1 MKHVLI
7 TLLLF
12 PCFLQAQKTQNTLAP
27 IKKVT
32 VFKEGAQ
39 IEHQQKISL
48 TTGKQTVVFEKLTDF
63 LDPTSIQLKS
73 SENAV
78 ILSIRT
84 RKNFDDKSIAEKELA
99 DMNARKKGFEKEE
112 QKLRDEYRVLL
123 FDEQLLMKNNDL
135 GSQEQA
141 VKMSELK
148 EASTFFHTRL
158 TEINTRKSQL
168 QTEIEVVVRKI
179 NTIEQEINTRQSL
192 PVINYTEIEVEL
204 DVQKAAETTFEFSY
218 ITPQASWTPYYDLR
232 SNGIGSDVLLEAK
245 ANVTQHTGIEWKNVQ
260 LILSTNDP
268 YDNTQE
274 PKIEPWFV
282 NYYTPAPRKQ
292 ISERYIPEYNFEGE
306 LIHGQVTD
314 LQSGEPLA
322 FAKISLFNK
331 PDQIFTSDASGRFSF
346 IVPKG
351 ESGYTVNYLGYHAAS
366 VTIDAPYTKIQL
378 VPEQIAME
386 SIQNN
391 TNTGWG
397 NGQGFAYD
405 GKAAA
410 SEQRLYST
418 NADLQEVTI
427 VSSRRKNKASIKKE
441 DIARMPVRSAAGV
454 ASYSTSIAEQSEKDL
469 RMEFTINTPFTIP
482 SDNADHKVAIAVYTM
497 PAAYEYH
504 SVPKLDPSVY
514 LVAQI
519 SGWEKLNLLS
529 GESNIYF
536 DGTFIG
542 KSYVDVEATKDTI
555 SFSLGKDK
563 KVIVERKRSEEMS
576 KTRLVGSRYK
586 YDVTWEF
593 SIRNNGSAAIP
604 VIMKDHFPI
613 SVNNDIKVKQGAY
626 EGATL
631 EESTGI
637 LTWRFSISKGEV
649 KKYQFNYSVDYGKDQ
664 PIYLE

>member
-1 MKHVLI
+1 MKQVLI
-7 TLLLF
+7 ALILW
-12 PCFLQAQKTQNTLAP
+12 PCILQAQKSQKTVAP

-39 IEHQQKISL
+39 IEHQQQLNLS
-48 TTGKQTVVFEKLTDF
+48 TGKHILVFEKLTDF

-73 SENAV
+73 SVNAV

-84 RKNFDDKSIAEKELA
+84 RKNYDDKSLAESQLEA
-99 DMNARKKGFEKEE
+99 MNAKKKDLEKEE

-135 GSQEQA
+135 GSQQQA
-141 VKMSELK
+141 VKMTELK
-148 EASTFFHTRL
+148 EASTFFHTKL

-168 QTEIEVVVRKI
+168 QTEIEIVVRKI
-179 NTIEQEINTRQSL
+179 NTIEQEISTRQSL

-204 DVQKAAETTFEFSY
+204 DVQKAGDVDFAFSY
-218 ITPQASWTPYYDLR
+218 ITSEASWTPYYDMR
-232 SNGIGSDVLLEAK
+232 SNGIGSEVLLEAK
-245 ANVTQHTGIEWKNVQ
+245 ANVTQNTGIEWKNIQ
-260 LILSTNDP
+260 LVLSTNDP

-274 PKIEPWFV
+274 PKIDPWYV
-282 NYYTPAPRKQ
+282 DYYTPAPRKQ
-292 ISERYIPEYNFEGE
+292 VTNRYIPEYNFDGE
-306 LIHGQVTD
+306 LIHGQVSDYQT
-314 LQSGEPLA
+314 GEPLA
-322 FAKISLFNK
+322 FAKITLNNQ
-331 PDQIFTSDASGRFSF
+331 PDQIYTSDASGRFSF

-351 ESGYTVNYLGYHAAS
+351 ERGYTVSYLGYQS
-366 VTIDAPYTKIQL
+366 VAVSINSPYTKIQL
-378 VPEQIAME
+378 IAEEIAME
-386 SIQNN
+386 TIQNQN
-391 TNTGWG
+391 GAGWG
-397 NGQGFAYD
+397 DGQGVQYNATV
-405 GKAAA
+405 AAEPMTYKN
-410 SEQRLYST
+410 SSDVL
-418 NADLQEVTI
+418 EVLSIKQT
-427 VSSRRKNKASIKKE
+427 RRKSKTILKRQ
-441 DIARMPVRSAAGV
+441 DIERMPARSAAGV

-497 PAAYEYH
+497 PASYEYH
-504 SVPKLDPSVY
+504 TVPKLDPSVY

-563 KVIVERKRSEEMS
+563 KVVVERKRSEEMS
-576 KTRLVGSRYK
+576 KTRLIGSRYK
-586 YDVTWEF
+586 YDVTWDF
-593 SIRNNGSAAIP
+593 TIRNNGSATIP

-613 SVNNDIKVKQGAY
+613 SVNSDIKVKQGTY
-626 EGATL
+626 EGGTL

-649 KKYQFNYSVDYGKDQ
+649 KKYQFNYSVDYGKEQ
-664 PIYLE
+664 PVYL

>member
-1 MKHVLI
+1 MKQVLI
-7 TLLLF
+7 ALILW
-12 PCFLQAQKTQNTLAP
+12 PCILQAQKSQKTLAP

-39 IEHQQKISL
+39 IEHQQQVNL
-48 TTGKQTVVFEKLTDF
+48 TAGKQVLIFEKLTDF

-73 SENAV
+73 SMNAV

-84 RKNFDDKSIAEKELA
+84 RKNYDDKSLAESQLA
-99 DMNARKKGFEKEE
+99 EMNGRKKVLEKEE

-135 GSQEQA
+135 GSQQQA
-141 VKMSELK
+141 VKMTELK
-148 EASTFFHTRL
+148 EASTFFHSKL

-168 QTEIEVVVRKI
+168 QTEIEAVVRKI
-179 NTIEQEINTRQSL
+179 NTIEQEISTRQSL

-204 DVQKAAETTFEFSY
+204 DVQKAGDVEFAFSY
-218 ITPQASWTPYYDLR
+218 ITSEASWTPYYDMR

-245 ANVTQHTGIEWKNVQ
+245 ANVTQNTGIEWKNIQ
-260 LILSTNDP
+260 LVLSTNDP

-274 PKIEPWFV
+274 PKIDPWYV
-282 NYYTPAPRKQ
+282 DYYTPAPRKQ
-292 ISERYIPEYNFEGE
+292 TTNRYIPEYNFDGE
-306 LIHGQVTD
+306 LVHGQVSDYQT
-314 LQSGEPLA
+314 GEPLA
-322 FAKISLFNK
+322 FAKITLNNQ

-351 ESGYTVNYLGYHAAS
+351 ERGYTVSYLGYQPVG
-366 VTIDAPYTKIQL
+366 VTINSPYTKIQL
-378 VPEQIAME
+378 IAEEIAME
-386 SIQNN
+386 TIQNN
-391 TNTGWG
+391 ANSGWD
-397 NGQGFAYD
+397 NGQGSYMVVNTD
-405 GKAAA
+405 A
-410 SEQRLYST
+410 SEQRLTSVE
-418 NADLQEVTI
+418 LSEV
-427 VSSRRKNKASIKKE
+427 VVVRGSRRKSKTSIKRE
-441 DIARMPVRSAAGV
+441 DISKMPARSAAGV
-454 ASYSTSIAEQSEKDL
+454 ASYSNAIAEQSEKDL

-497 PAAYEYH
+497 PASYEYH
-504 SVPKLDPSVY
+504 TVPKLDPSVY

-563 KVIVERKRSEEMS
+563 KVVVERKRSEEMS
-576 KTRLVGSRYK
+576 KTRLIGSRYK
-586 YDVTWEF
+586 YDVTWDF
-593 SIRNNGSAAIP
+593 TIRNNGNATIP
-604 VIMKDHFPI
+604 VIMKDHFPM
-613 SVNNDIKVKQGAY
+613 SVNNDIKVKQGTF

-631 EESTGI
+631 EETTGI
-637 LTWRFSISKGEV
+637 LTWRFSISKGEI
-649 KKYQFNYSVDYGKDQ
+649 KKYQFNYSVDYGKEQ
-664 PIYLE
+664 PVYLE